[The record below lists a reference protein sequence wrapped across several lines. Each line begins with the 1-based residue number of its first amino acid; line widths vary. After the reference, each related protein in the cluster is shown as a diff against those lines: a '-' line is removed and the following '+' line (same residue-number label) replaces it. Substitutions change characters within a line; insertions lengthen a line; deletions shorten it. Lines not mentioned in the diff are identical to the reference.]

1 MGGLHGDMDRDLKDT
16 NLIVLSNDVA
26 KLHARMETLMA
37 ALKAQVRNHWLLP
50 LELEK
55 QWVKHKLFLLSIW

>member
-26 KLHARMETLMA
+26 SLHAEMKILMA
-37 ALKAQVRNHWLLP
+37 ALKAQVRNHC
-50 LELEK
+50 
-55 QWVKHKLFLLSIW
+55 I